1 MWIVLL
7 QTCLNLQGLVERAVL
22 LEKKLSAFSLQFE
35 MVSGMSNALM
45 KSADVWKQPFE
56 PLPWRT
62 NQTRQESTGNAH
74 CG

>member
-1 MWIVLL
+1 MDCASPNVLESAR
-7 QTCLNLQGLVERAVL
+7 TRGKGVL

-35 MVSGMSNALM
+35 MVSGMSNAPM
-45 KSADVWKQPFE
+45 KSADVWKQPFV